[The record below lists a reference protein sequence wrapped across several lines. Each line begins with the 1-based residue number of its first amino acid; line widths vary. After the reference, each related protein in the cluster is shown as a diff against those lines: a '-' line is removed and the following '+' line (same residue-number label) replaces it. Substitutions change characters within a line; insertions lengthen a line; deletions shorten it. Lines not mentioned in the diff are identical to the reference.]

1 MEFHTNLQD
10 AKEVAD
16 LFHRSA
22 EATLSA
28 DCRRGC
34 ADRIAARGR
43 LLATGDIHD
52 NPVHLGRILTLAELE
67 ADPDHH
73 VTFHEVIHGDNLI
86 GDMDFSYRMLARIAE
101 LKLRFPEQVHALLG
115 NHELS
120 QIVGAGVLKHGI
132 NCVEAF
138 NEAVEFT
145 FQDEAERVREAIE
158 CFIRSM
164 TLALICDNGVLCA
177 HSLPGPH
184 DLAEFDLDVLDR
196 DLEEADFVRHGSAHR
211 LVWGRRL
218 SSEHLEA
225 LAERWGV
232 RLFVLGHMLAEMG
245 WQILP
250 PNAIVLNSDHE
261 RGCVL
266 PLDLAVAE
274 PISDLQSRICPLA
287 AVET

>member
-1 MEFHTNLQD
+1 VEFHTNLQNAD
-10 AKEVAD
+10 DVAS
-16 LFHRSA
+16 LFEQA
-22 EATLSA
+22 TDATLRA

-34 ADRIAARGR
+34 TERLPERGR

-73 VTFHEVIHGDNLI
+73 VTFHEVIHGDHLI

-145 FQDEAERVREAIE
+145 FHDDAPQVQEAIE
-158 CFIRSM
+158 RFIRCM
-164 TLALICDNGVLCA
+164 ALALICENGILCA

-184 DLAEFDLDVLDR
+184 DLAEFDLDVLGR
-196 DLEEADFVRHGSAHR
+196 DLVEADFIRHGSAHR
-211 LVWGRRL
+211 MVWGRRL
-218 SSEHLEA
+218 TPEHLEG

-232 RLFVLGHMLAEMG
+232 RLFVLGHMLAETG
-245 WQILP
+245 WQVLP
-250 PNAIVLNSDHE
+250 PNGIVLNSDHE

-266 PLDLAVAE
+266 PLDLAATAGVE
-274 PISDLQSRICPLA
+274 ELQDQVRPLA
-287 AVET
+287 TVGI